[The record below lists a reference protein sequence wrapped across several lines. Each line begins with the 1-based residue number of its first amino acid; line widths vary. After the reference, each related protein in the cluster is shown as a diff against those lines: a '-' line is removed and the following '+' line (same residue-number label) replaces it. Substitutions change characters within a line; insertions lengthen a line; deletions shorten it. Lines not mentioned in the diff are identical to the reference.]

1 MAGKI
6 IALTKKEVDIFRVFV
21 RNRTLLCYD
30 FSLAFAVEFD
40 VTNLVLLIFH
50 FTIHSFCTYI
60 ERILQQEIK
69 YIL

>member
-6 IALTKKEVDIFRVFV
+6 IALAKKEVDIFRVFV
-21 RNRTLLCYD
+21 RNRSLLCYD

-50 FTIHSFCTYI
+50 FTIVNVTVFAHLLKEYYN
-60 ERILQQEIK
+60 K
-69 YIL
+69 K

>member
-6 IALTKKEVDIFRVFV
+6 IAIGKKEVDIFRVFV
-21 RNRTLLCYD
+21 LNRTLLCYA

-50 FTIHSFCTYI
+50 FTIVNVTVFAH
-60 ERILQQEIK
+60 ILKEYYNK
-69 YIL
+69 K